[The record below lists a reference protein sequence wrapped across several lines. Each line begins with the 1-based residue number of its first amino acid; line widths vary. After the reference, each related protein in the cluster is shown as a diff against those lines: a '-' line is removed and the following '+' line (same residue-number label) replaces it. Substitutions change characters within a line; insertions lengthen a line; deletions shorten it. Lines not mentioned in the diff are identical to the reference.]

1 MMPLAMVSENEVV
14 RLVALRGGRGMN
26 KRLADMGL
34 NVGMTVRVVRC
45 IQNGPMILDVKD
57 SRLAIGRGMA
67 HHLMVEIAK

>member
-1 MMPLAMVSENEVV
+1 MMPLSMVSENEVV

-34 NVGMTVRVVRC
+34 NIGMTVRVIRR

-57 SRLAIGRGMA
+57 SRSAIGRGMV
-67 HHLMVEIAK
+67 HHLMVEIA